1 MQQIRFQRR
10 RKHGPHL
17 LLPGRGGR
25 RPVDLDA
32 LLAPEHAAR
41 VIRGL
46 LAEPIPEDWRNWV
59 LHISD
64 ANGEEIL
71 VVPFLSEIGPLH

>member
-1 MQQIRFQRR
+1 MIQVYFHCSTANGILLDH
-10 RKHGPHL
+10 HGSTIE
-17 LLPGRGGR
+17 
-25 RPVDLDA
+25 DLAD
-32 LLAPEHAAR
+32 LREHAAR